1 MADYTHIC
9 VQGTIHCS
17 PRGHRTSEAADRC
30 AARRNSVLRSLGLL
44 TDDNRWI
51 VRTRIQP
58 LKDLDYKDLFRD
70 AVNMMAHIA
79 RAAGFDPSD
88 PTVEPPAIVARVENL
103 RAEVERLT
111 AERAAV
117 RAALVDSGTEP
128 VTEDMGRLAALVAA
142 QLADEVATIAR
153 LTAELEET
161 RLTLA
166 AEQGRTEGAPST
178 DWAFGHAEPGVV
190 GLVWFVW
197 RAGDLVTAWGNRGER
212 TAGGW
217 SRWRPDER
225 GLLHIDG
232 SINPDWTD
240 RAAMLAADAAR
251 PASDGHGPDHGQ
263 EVTDGI
269 RRSS

>member
-17 PRGHRTSEAADRC
+17 PRGHRTREAADRC
-30 AARRNSVLRSLGLL
+30 AARRNSGLRSLGLL

-51 VRTRIQP
+51 VRPRIQP

-70 AVNMMAHIA
+70 TVNMMAHIA

-88 PTVEPPAIVARVENL
+88 PTVEPPAIVARIENL
-103 RAEVERLT
+103 RSEV
-111 AERAAV
+111 
-117 RAALVDSGTEP
+117 G
-128 VTEDMGRLAALVAA
+128 
-142 QLADEVATIAR
+142 R
-153 LTAELEET
+153 LTAELREA

-166 AEQGRTEGAPST
+166 AEQGRAEGAPST
-178 DWAFGHAEPGVV
+178 DWAFGHADPGVV

-232 SINPDWTD
+232 GINPDWTD
-240 RAAMLAADAAR
+240 RAAMLAADAAHPSTPKTDR
-251 PASDGHGPDHGQ
+251 P
-263 EVTDGI
+263 
-269 RRSS
+269 